1 MAGFEEDQN
10 KAPAINV
17 IFFDVDGTL
26 VDARRDIVNAM
37 NYVLLQIGFPKRS
50 FDEIVSYIGTGV
62 TDLISKS
69 LGSSDATLIGKCIE
83 LYSVYYA
90 KHSADE
96 AILYPHVRE
105 ALEYFKY
112 KKKVILTNR
121 YARMADLAL
130 KALGIRECFE
140 DIIGGDDE
148 KCLKPSACVLDP
160 YISRYGLDKDKALI
174 IGDMAIDVQTGK
186 NSGIKTCFVT
196 YGLGKLEDAKPLK
209 PDFIIDDMAE
219 LEKIIK

>member
-1 MAGFEEDQN
+1 M
-10 KAPAINV
+10 PAIDV

-26 VDARRDIVNAM
+26 VDARRDIASAM
-37 NYVLLQIGFPKRS
+37 NHTLQQMGFPKKP
-50 FDEIVSYIGTGV
+50 FGQIVSYIGTGV

-69 LGSSDATLIGKCIE
+69 LGSSDAILIGKCIE

-105 ALEYFKY
+105 ALEYLKE

-121 YARMADLAL
+121 YARMADSVLT
-130 KALGIRECFE
+130 ALGIREYFE

-148 KCLKPSACVLDP
+148 RCLKPSACILDP
-160 YISRYGLDKDKALI
+160 YVSRHGLDKEKALI
-174 IGDMAIDVQTGK
+174 IGDMAIDIETGK
-186 NSGIKTCFVT
+186 NTGIRTCFVT
-196 YGLGKLEDAKPLK
+196 YGLGKIEEVQPIG
-209 PDFIIDDMAE
+209 PDFIISDMSE
-219 LEKIIK
+219 LEKIVR